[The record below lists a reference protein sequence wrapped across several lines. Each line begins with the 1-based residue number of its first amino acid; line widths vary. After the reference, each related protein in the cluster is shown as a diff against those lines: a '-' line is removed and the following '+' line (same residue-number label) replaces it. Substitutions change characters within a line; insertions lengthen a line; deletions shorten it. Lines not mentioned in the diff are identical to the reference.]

1 MAENIVIEQNN
12 AAENLSFAEQSE
24 IENKIDYEIVSGHYK
39 MLTIGAVANAIGGLV
54 YVLVMFHY
62 CKAHTLFAWYLVL
75 ILTSLI
81 DILWAWNY
89 RSNNITL
96 QELKNWRKGF
106 LVIVAMLG
114 LTWGSIGVLFVSLNN
129 HEQIITYT
137 FLLAVLICFAFSTS
151 MDFTVAVV
159 SIACIL
165 MPTITTSI
173 AAGITNLFGTTGEE
187 YGFDFAIGFAFTVL
201 GVFILVAS
209 YFGDTIVRKFFRL
222 SFENMLFSK
231 KVKNM
236 NKILEDKVK
245 ERTIELEHSL
255 TLVNFQATHDLL
267 TELPNARQLI
277 TNLEEAIE
285 NAARNKSKFAV
296 ACFSLNGLQLLHEG
310 LGPDIVDNIIKR
322 VAQRFKNMFMNDQ
335 LHGNGANYQITLARR
350 DDFIIIMQPIT
361 NTEDAEAKASALF
374 SLLNEPIG
382 ISNQTLTLTASIGV
396 SVFPIDSIDVN
407 TLIMHAGAAKMRA
420 TLIGGNSVCV
430 YQAKDHANLFRQIDI
445 ENQLS
450 TALKNNE
457 FVLEYQPIIDLKT
470 GKICCAEALLRWVNP
485 KLGSLAPD
493 EFIHIIEANG
503 MIIPVGNWIL
513 QTACKQTAAWHKNGF
528 NTMKVSINLSYK
540 QLQQKDIVKVLT
552 QILEKTKVDPKSIEF
567 ELLERQAFL
576 SESIP
581 LIKQIKSLGISL
593 AIDDFGTGYSAL
605 SSLKLFEIDKIK
617 IDKSFIQDISS
628 SSDSRNIV
636 INTISL
642 AKSMNATV
650 VAEGVET
657 AEQAIF
663 LKEHGCDQAQGY
675 YFSPPVPV
683 NAILGLLKTSR
694 FVI

>member
-1 MAENIVIEQNN
+1 MAEKIVIEQSD
-12 AAENLSFAEQSE
+12 AADNLSFAEQSE

-39 MLTIGAVANAIGGLV
+39 MLTLGAVANAIGGLV
-54 YVLVMFHY
+54 YVLVMFDY
-62 CKAHTLFAWYLVL
+62 CIVRTLFAWYLVL
-75 ILTSLI
+75 VLTSLI

-106 LVIVAMLG
+106 LVIVAMLC
-114 LTWGSIGVLFVSLNN
+114 LTWGSIGLLFASINN
-129 HEQIITYT
+129 QEQIITYT
-137 FLLAVLICFAFSTS
+137 FLLAVLISFAFSTS
-151 MDFTVAVV
+151 MDFTVAAI
-159 SIACIL
+159 SIACL
-165 MPTITTSI
+165 LLPTITI
-173 AAGITNLFGTTGEE
+173 DIWDGITNLIKTGQQ
-187 YGFDFAIGFAFTVL
+187 YSIDFAIGFAFTVL

-222 SFENMLFSK
+222 SFENILFSK

-236 NKILEDKVK
+236 NTILEHKVK

-277 TNLEEAIE
+277 INLEEAIE
-285 NAARNKSKFAV
+285 TAARNKSKFAL

-322 VAQRFKNMFMNDQ
+322 VAQRFKNMFLNDNIYI
-335 LHGNGANYQITLARR
+335 NGANYKITLARR
-350 DDFIIIMQPIT
+350 DDFIILIQPVI
-361 NTEDAEAKASALF
+361 NAEDAEAKASTLF
-374 SLLNEPIG
+374 SILNEPIG

-396 SVFPIDSIDVN
+396 SVFPMDGIDVN
-407 TLIMHAGAAKMRA
+407 SIIMHAGAAKMRA
-420 TLIGGNSVCV
+420 TEIGGNSVCV
-430 YQAKDHANLFRQIDI
+430 YQAKHHADLFRQIDI

-457 FVLEYQPIIDLKT
+457 FVLQYQPIIDLKT

-503 MIIPVGNWIL
+503 MIIPVGNWIF
-513 QTACKQTAAWHKNGF
+513 QTACKQAAAWHKHGF
-528 NTMKVSINLSYK
+528 KTMKVSINLSYK
-540 QLQQKDIVKVLT
+540 QLQQKDIVKVFA
-552 QILEKTKVDPKSIEF
+552 QILEKTKVDPKLIEF

-617 IDKSFIQDISS
+617 IDKSFIRDVSS

-642 AKSMNATV
+642 AKSMGAVV

-657 AEQAIF
+657 IEQAKF
-663 LKEHGCDQAQGY
+663 LQEHGCDLAQGY